1 MLAGINVIVRC
12 MCSMSLLKQSL
23 KGNFYSVDFRL
34 TFPIKKVID
43 GKKIL
48 LSNNEPS
55 EVFVK
60 S

>member
-43 GKKIL
+43 GKNL
-48 LSNNEPS
+48 TFEQ
-55 EVFVK
+55 
-60 S
+60 